1 MKAEEIEDYLSQL
14 GQELVSAGVQE
25 AIHILMIGGA
35 YMLLVA
41 NAPRSTD
48 DVDFFWLEEEDR
60 TLEQGIYALRD
71 AVQVVARRN
80 KLEIDWFNYMT
91 HLLMYDQVIVP
102 KGKLWKCFG
111 PLHIHV
117 PSKEYILALKIIAGR
132 DKDIEDSKILLQ
144 QTQVKTRQQAQQLLD
159 DYIPSLTQEINTDGI
174 ERSLKSLF
182 EQA

>member
-14 GQELVSAGVQE
+14 GQELVNAGIE
-25 AIHILMIGGA
+25 EPLHILIIGGA

-48 DVDFFWLEEEDR
+48 DVDFFWLEEDDK

-71 AVQVVARRN
+71 AVRAVADRN
-80 KLEIDWFNYMT
+80 ELEIDWFNYMT
-91 HLLMYDQVIVP
+91 HLLMYDQVVVP

-111 PLHIHV
+111 PLCVYI
-117 PSKEYILALKIIAGR
+117 PSREYILALKIIAGR

-144 QTQVKTRQQAQQLLD
+144 QAKIKTRQQAQKLLD
-159 DYIPSLTQEINTDGI
+159 RYIPSLTQ
-174 ERSLKSLF
+174 
-182 EQA
+182 